1 MNRLSNLI
9 CAAAALLTLAAP
21 SGCMYRQVEAP
32 EAKPRT
38 GDEQRLIDDF
48 KKRVDH
54 YEDVSSKLEAQVY
67 PPSTELDPNT
77 IHARQKELAARIVKA
92 LPEWKQGAIF
102 TPEISAFFKRRI
114 AEVIGGP
121 DGANIKGA
129 IFDDAPGQ
137 MTVKVFTEY
146 PAGVPIATLPAQML
160 KLFPALPKELEY
172 RFLGLNL
179 ILMDIAAFLIVDV
192 IPDAIK

>member
-9 CAAAALLTLAAP
+9 CAAAALTALAAP
-21 SGCMYRQVEAP
+21 SGCMYKQVEAP

-38 GDEQRLIDDF
+38 GDEVRLIDDF
-48 KKRVDH
+48 RKRVDH

-67 PPSTELDPNT
+67 PPSSELDPNT
-77 IHARQKELAARIVKA
+77 IHARQKELASRIVKA

-102 TPEISAFFKRRI
+102 TPEIAAFFKRRI
-114 AEVIGGP
+114 AEVLAGP
-121 DGANIKGA
+121 DGANIRGA
-129 IFDDAPGQ
+129 IFDDAPGD
-137 MTVKVFTEY
+137 MAVKVFTEY

-172 RFLGLNL
+172 RFLGSNL

-192 IPDAIK
+192 VPDAIK